1 MRGPLDR
8 LSVST
13 IAVHAHGTAQIRDVW
28 RRYLVVLLGLT
39 TIFLIVTFAFWP
51 WPYTFAV
58 EHLVLP
64 EYETAFAFRGG
75 SVVVGEEST
84 LHPSTPKFSTAF
96 GLEFKCQ

>member
-1 MRGPLDR
+1 
-8 LSVST
+8 VST

-64 EYETAFAFRGG
+64 EYETAFGFRGG
-75 SVVVGEEST
+75 SVVVGRGRY
-84 LHPSTPKFSTAF
+84 TAPIYAIVQYGF
-96 GLEFKCQ
+96 GLEFNLQ